1 MASNGSDR
9 KTIHR
14 TTDDGD
20 TVTVRD
26 ENGVIVVETK
36 VHGRRQ
42 RQEITVPDGWSVE
55 HARPERPRGG
65 E

>member
-1 MASNGSDR
+1 MAER
-9 KTIHR
+9 TRTIGR

-20 TVTVRD
+20 TIIVRD
-26 ENGVIVVETK
+26 DNGVVVVQTRC
-36 VHGRRQ
+36 HGKRQ